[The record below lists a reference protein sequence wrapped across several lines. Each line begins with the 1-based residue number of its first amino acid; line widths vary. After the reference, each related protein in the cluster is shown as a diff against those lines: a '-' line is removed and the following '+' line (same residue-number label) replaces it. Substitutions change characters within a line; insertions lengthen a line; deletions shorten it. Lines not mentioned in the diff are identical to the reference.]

1 MSSAASKGRVVVVSG
16 PSGVGKSTIVKEVIA
31 RSGAGYSVSATTRKP
46 RAGEVDG
53 KDYRFVD
60 RATFERMIENGE
72 LLEWA
77 EVFGQFYGTPLAEVN
92 HAIQAGR
99 TIVLEIDI
107 QGGLQVAR
115 KLKQAEYVLV
125 LPPGDE
131 ALKHRLSGRGSEDE
145 QSLAR
150 RLGEARKEI
159 EAAIASGVYNHRIIN
174 DDLEQAVTQMLQIV
188 QESK

>member
-1 MSSAASKGRVVVVSG
+1 MSSAGSKGKVVIITG
-16 PSGVGKSTIVKEVIA
+16 PSGVGKSTIVKEVVRRGEA
-31 RSGAGYSVSATTRKP
+31 VFSVSATTRKP

-60 RATFERMIENGE
+60 HDTFRRMIDRGE

-77 EVFGQFYGTPLAEVN
+77 KVFGEYYGTVMRDV
-92 HAIQAGR
+92 QDVVDSGR

-107 QGGLQVAR
+107 QGGLQVSQRLTDAT
-115 KLKQAEYVLV
+115 YVLIV
-125 LPPGDE
+125 PPDDKTLE
-131 ALKHRLSGRGSEDE
+131 QRLVGRGSENAR
-145 QSLAR
+145 SLEL

-159 EAAIASGVYNHRIIN
+159 EVAIQSGVYNHQVIN
-174 DDLEQAVTQMLQIV
+174 DDLERTVQEVLGIV